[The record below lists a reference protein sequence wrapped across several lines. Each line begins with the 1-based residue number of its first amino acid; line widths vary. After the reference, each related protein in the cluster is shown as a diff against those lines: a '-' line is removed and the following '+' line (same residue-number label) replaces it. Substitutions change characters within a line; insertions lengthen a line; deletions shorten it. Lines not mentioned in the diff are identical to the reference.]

1 MLYRKWHTQQLNMQK
16 VNSLRQSLGISSLLA
31 KVLVSKGAPTREKAR
46 EMFFETAPLSD
57 PYLMKDMDKA
67 VNRILSA
74 VENGEKIVIYGDYD
88 VDGVCA
94 TATLFTCLENMGANV
109 FYKLP
114 NREKDGYGLNA
125 KILQK
130 LKDKDVDLVVTVD
143 NGIAAINEI
152 EFANSIGLDVIIT
165 DHHLPKG
172 EIPDALA
179 VVDPLRK
186 DDTSP
191 CKTLC
196 GAGVAFKLVCALE
209 GAPAEE
215 MLEFY
220 GDFVAVGTVADLM
233 LLEGE
238 NRTIVKAGLDILNNV
253 ELCRCGFAGLIKS
266 CGLYGKE
273 LTSESIAYIMAPRIN
288 AAGRM
293 ADPTVALELLLSED
307 EDTAMLLAQELESE
321 NQKRQDI
328 QNKMAEDITQE
339 ILANDT
345 FAKDRVIVVWGENY
359 HPGVVGIVASRL
371 LETYAKPA
379 IVLTRD
385 GESFKGSGRSVAS
398 FNLHAALEKTKEFL
412 IRYGGHELAAGLT
425 VEEENLEN
433 FRRAINQV
441 ANNVKQLAQTESLEV
456 DCNVDLSEIS
466 VDSVSQ
472 INYLAPFGNGNPNP
486 LFMISNVQIA
496 GIFPVSDGKHIRIKV
511 KSGQGFLQGVMFNV
525 SPKEFA
531 YNIGD
536 YIDLTA
542 NLSIYQS
549 DMGSMVSVKIKEVR
563 PAGMADDIIDS
574 YDLYKIYK
582 NNPNI
587 TKEEKNRLCPSRQD
601 VADIY
606 RYIGKGNVPCD
617 DIRPLFVRFENMESG
632 RIQVAIDVMQEL
644 GLIETGIS
652 GGRNCF
658 KHIKVTQKRD
668 LSSSVYIKDLQ
679 S

>member
-1 MLYRKWHTQQLNMQK
+1 MLYRKWHSEQLNMEQ
-16 VNSLRQSLGISSLLA
+16 VSGLQQSLGISSLLA
-31 KVLVSKGAPTREKAR
+31 KVLVSKGATSREKAR
-46 EMFFETAPLSD
+46 EMFFETLQLSD

-74 VENGEKIVIYGDYD
+74 VDNGEKIVIYGDYD

-125 KILQK
+125 AILQN
-130 LKDKDVDLVVTVD
+130 LKNKGVDLVVTVD
-143 NGIAAINEI
+143 NGIAAISEV
-152 EFANSIGLDVIIT
+152 EFANSIGLDIIIT

-172 EIPDALA
+172 EIPAALA
-179 VVDPLRK
+179 VVDPLQK
-186 DDTSP
+186 DDNSP

-196 GAGVAFKLVCALE
+196 GAGVAFKLACALE
-209 GAPAEE
+209 QADPME
-215 MLEFY
+215 MLDYY
-220 GDFVAVGTVADLM
+220 GDFVAVGTIADLM

-238 NRTIVKAGLDILNNV
+238 NRTIVKAGLAILN
-253 ELCRCGFAGLIKS
+253 EGTRQGFESLIEI
-266 CGLYGKE
+266 CGLSGKE
-273 LTSESIAYIMAPRIN
+273 ITSESVAYAIAPRIN

-307 EDTAMLLAQELESE
+307 EDDARMLAQQLETE

-339 ILANDT
+339 ILADDT
-345 FAKDRVIVVWGENY
+345 FTKDRVIVVWGQHY

-371 LETYAKPA
+371 VETYAKPA

-398 FNLHAALEKTKEFL
+398 FNLHRALEQTKEWL
-412 IRYGGHELAAGLT
+412 VRYGGHELAAGLT
-425 VEEENLEN
+425 IEEENLEN
-433 FRRAINQV
+433 FRRAINDV
-441 ANNVKQLAQTESLEV
+441 ANDVTALAKTESLYV
-456 DCNVDLSEIS
+456 DCCATAGEIS
-466 VDSVSQ
+466 VESVSQ
-472 INYLAPFGNGNPNP
+472 MSALAPFGNGNPNP
-486 LFMISNVQIA
+486 LFMVENVQIT
-496 GIFPVSDGKHIRIKV
+496 GIYPVSDGKHIRLKV
-511 KSGQGFLQGVMFNV
+511 KDGSNFLQGVMFNV

-542 NLSIYQS
+542 NLSIYES
-549 DMGSMVSVKIKEVR
+549 SMGSMVSVKIKEVR
-563 PAGMADDIIDS
+563 PANLADDIIDS
-574 YDLYKIYK
+574 YDLYKLYK
-582 NNPNI
+582 NNPDI
-587 TKEEKNRLCPSRQD
+587 AKEQKLRLCPTRQD

-606 RYIGKGNVPCD
+606 RYIGGGNIPSD
-617 DIRPLFVRFENMESG
+617 DIRPMFVHFKNIESG
-632 RIQVAIDVMQEL
+632 RIQIAIDVMQEL
-644 GLIETGIS
+644 GLIETVEENGK
-652 GGRNCF
+652 NCF

-679 S
+679 N

>member
-1 MLYRKWHTQQLNMQK
+1 MLYRKWQSEQLNTDAVEELK
-16 VNSLRQSLGISSLLA
+16 NSLGISSLLA
-31 KVLVSKGAPTREKAR
+31 KVLVNKGAVTKQQAK
-46 EMFFETAPLSD
+46 EMFFDETPLSD

-67 VNRILSA
+67 VERINQA

-114 NREKDGYGLNA
+114 NREKDGYGLNSDVLRSF
-125 KILQK
+125 KNK
-130 LKDKDVDLVVTVD
+130 GVDLVVTVD
-143 NGIAAINEI
+143 NGIAAINEV
-152 EFANSIGLDVIIT
+152 EFANSIGLDIIVT

-172 EIPDALA
+172 EIPKALA

-186 DDTSP
+186 DDRSP

-209 GAPAEE
+209 GADPME
-215 MLEFY
+215 MLDYY

-238 NRTIVKAGLDILNNV
+238 NRTIVKAGLALLNDGM
-253 ELCRCGFAGLIKS
+253 RQGFNSLIEV
-266 CGLYGKE
+266 CGLGGKE
-273 LTSESIAYIMAPRIN
+273 ITSESIAYAIAPRIN

-293 ADPTVALELLLSED
+293 ADPTVALELLLCED
-307 EDTAMLLAQELESE
+307 EDEGRLLAQELETD
-321 NQKRQDI
+321 NHKRQDI

-339 ILANDT
+339 ILADANLV
-345 FAKDRVIVVWGENY
+345 KDRVIVVWGDSY

-371 LETYAKPA
+371 VETYAKPA

-385 GESFKGSGRSVAS
+385 GDEYKGSGRSVAN
-398 FNLHAALEKTKEFL
+398 FNLHRALEETKHLLTRF
-412 IRYGGHELAAGLT
+412 GGHELAAGLT
-425 VEEENLEN
+425 LEEENLEE
-433 FRRAINQV
+433 FRKAINDV
-441 ANNVKQLAQTESLEV
+441 ANSIAGLEKTESLKV
-456 DCNVDLSEIS
+456 DCHADTSEIS

-472 INYLAPFGNGNPNP
+472 INMLAPFGNGNPNP
-486 LFMISNVQIA
+486 LFMISGVQVA
-496 GIFPVSDGKHIRIKV
+496 GVYPVSDGKHLRLKV
-511 KSGQGFLQGVMFNV
+511 KNGSGYLQGVMFNV

-542 NLSIYQS
+542 NLSIYQG
-549 DMGSMVSVKIKEVR
+549 DMGSMVSVKIKEIR
-563 PAGMADDIIDS
+563 PAGFADSFIDS
-574 YDLYKIYK
+574 YDVYKLYK
-582 NNPNI
+582 NNPDI
-587 TKEEKNRLCPSRQD
+587 PTEYKQRLCPTRQD

-606 RYIGKGNVPCD
+606 RHIASGNVPSD
-617 DIRPLFVRFENMESG
+617 DIRPLFVQFSDMDSG
-632 RIQVAIDVMQEL
+632 KIQIIIDVLLEL
-644 GLIETGIS
+644 GLVETALTS
-652 GGRNCF
+652 GKNCF
-658 KHIKVTQKRD
+658 RPVKVSEKRD
-668 LSSSVYIKDLQ
+668 LFSSSYIKDLQ

>member
-1 MLYRKWHTQQLNMQK
+1 MLYRKWHSEQLNMEQ
-16 VNSLRQSLGISSLLA
+16 VSGLQQSLGISSLLA
-31 KVLVSKGAPTREKAR
+31 KVLVSKGATSREKAR
-46 EMFFETAPLSD
+46 EMFFETLQLSD

-74 VENGEKIVIYGDYD
+74 VDNGEKIVIYGDYD

-125 KILQK
+125 AILQN
-130 LKDKDVDLVVTVD
+130 LKNKGVDLVVTVD
-143 NGIAAINEI
+143 NGIAAISEV
-152 EFANSIGLDVIIT
+152 EFANSIGLDIIIT

-172 EIPDALA
+172 EIPAALA
-179 VVDPLRK
+179 VVDPLQK
-186 DDTSP
+186 DDNSP

-196 GAGVAFKLVCALE
+196 GAGVAFKLACALE
-209 GAPAEE
+209 QADPME
-215 MLEFY
+215 MLDYY
-220 GDFVAVGTVADLM
+220 GDFVAVGTIADLM

-238 NRTIVKAGLDILNNV
+238 NRTIVKAGLAILN
-253 ELCRCGFAGLIKS
+253 EGTRQGFESLIEI
-266 CGLYGKE
+266 CGLSGKE
-273 LTSESIAYIMAPRIN
+273 ITSESVAYAIAPRIN

-307 EDTAMLLAQELESE
+307 EDDARMLAQQLETE

-339 ILANDT
+339 ILADDT
-345 FAKDRVIVVWGENY
+345 FTKDRVIVVWGQHY

-371 LETYAKPA
+371 VETYAKPA

-398 FNLHAALEKTKEFL
+398 FNLHRALEQTKEWL
-412 IRYGGHELAAGLT
+412 VRYGGHELAAGLT
-425 VEEENLEN
+425 IEEENLEN
-433 FRRAINQV
+433 FRRAINEV
-441 ANNVKQLAQTESLEV
+441 ANDVTALAKTESLYV
-456 DCNVDLSEIS
+456 DCCATAGEIS
-466 VDSVSQ
+466 VESVSQ
-472 INYLAPFGNGNPNP
+472 MSVLAPFGNGNPNP
-486 LFMISNVQIA
+486 LFMVENVQIT
-496 GIFPVSDGKHIRIKV
+496 GIYPVSDGKHIRLKV
-511 KSGQGFLQGVMFNV
+511 KDGSNFLQGVMFNV

-542 NLSIYQS
+542 NLSIYES
-549 DMGSMVSVKIKEVR
+549 SMGSMVSVKIKEVR
-563 PAGMADDIIDS
+563 PANLADDIIDS
-574 YDLYKIYK
+574 YDLYKLYK
-582 NNPNI
+582 NNPDI
-587 TKEEKNRLCPSRQD
+587 AKEQKLRLCPTRQD

-606 RYIGKGNVPCD
+606 RYIGGGNIPSD
-617 DIRPLFVRFENMESG
+617 DIRPMFVHFKNIESG
-632 RIQVAIDVMQEL
+632 RIQIAIDVMQEL
-644 GLIETGIS
+644 GLIETAEENGK
-652 GGRNCF
+652 NCF
-658 KHIKVTQKRD
+658 KYIKVTQKRD

-679 S
+679 N

>member
-1 MLYRKWHTQQLNMQK
+1 MLYRKWHSEQLN
-16 VNSLRQSLGISSLLA
+16 NSEVENLRKELGISSLFA
-31 KVLVSKGAPTREKAR
+31 KVLASKGAVTREKA
-46 EMFFETAPLSD
+46 EKMFLGSTPLSD

-67 VNRILSA
+67 VERILAA
-74 VENGEKIVIYGDYD
+74 VGNGEKIVIYGDYD

-125 KILQK
+125 NILQS
-130 LKDKDVDLVVTVD
+130 LKNKGVDLVVTVD
-143 NGIAAINEI
+143 NGIAAISEV
-152 EFANSIGLDVIIT
+152 EFANSIGLDIIVT

-172 EIPDALA
+172 EIPPALA
-179 VVDPLRK
+179 VVDPLRA

-209 GAPAEE
+209 DADPME
-215 MLEFY
+215 MLDYY

-238 NRTIVKAGLDILNNV
+238 NRTIVKAGLALIN
-253 ELCRCGFAGLIKS
+253 EGMRQGFNSLIEISGL
-266 CGLYGKE
+266 GGKE
-273 LTSESIAYIMAPRIN
+273 ITSENIAYAIGPRIN

-293 ADPTVALELLLSED
+293 ADPTIALELLLSED
-307 EDTAMLLAQELESE
+307 EAEAMILAQQLENE
-321 NQKRQDI
+321 NHKRQDI

-339 ILANDT
+339 LSANPE
-345 FAKDRVIVVWGENY
+345 FVKDRVIVVWGENY

-371 LETYAKPA
+371 VENYAKPA

-385 GESFKGSGRSVAS
+385 GESFKGSGRSVSS
-398 FNLHAALEKTKEFL
+398 FNLHRALEQTKHL
-412 IRYGGHELAAGLT
+412 LVRYGGHELAAGLT
-425 VEEENLEN
+425 IEEENLEQ
-433 FRRAINQV
+433 FRREINSV
-441 ANNVKQLAQTESLEV
+441 AGSVSGMEKTESLKV
-456 DCNVDLSEIS
+456 DCVVDIDEIS
-466 VDSVSQ
+466 VDSVMQ
-472 INYLAPFGNGNPNP
+472 LGYLAPFGNGNPTP
-486 LFMISNVQIA
+486 LFMIENAQVA
-496 GIFPVSDGKHIRIKV
+496 GVYPVSDGKHLRIKV
-511 KSGQGFLQGVMFNV
+511 KKGAAYLQGVMFNV
-525 SPKEFA
+525 SPSEFA

-563 PAGMADDIIDS
+563 PAGLDDSVIDS
-574 YDLYKIYK
+574 YDVYRLYR
-582 NNPNI
+582 NNPDI
-587 TKEEKNRLCPSRQD
+587 SREQKDFLCPTRQEIAE
-601 VADIY
+601 VY
-606 RYIGKGNVPCD
+606 RYMAQGDIPCD
-617 DIRPLFVRFENMESG
+617 DIRPLFVRFANLNSG
-632 RIQVAIDVMQEL
+632 KIQIIVDVLLEL
-644 GLIETGIS
+644 GLVETSGT

-658 KHIKVTQKRD
+658 KLIKVSEKRD
-668 LSSSVYIKDLQ
+668 LSTSRYLIDLQ

>member
-1 MLYRKWHTQQLNMQK
+1 MLYRKWHSEQLNMEQ
-16 VNSLRQSLGISSLLA
+16 VSSLQQSLGISSLLA
-31 KVLVSKGAPTREKAR
+31 KVLVSKGATSRQKAR
-46 EMFFETAPLSD
+46 EMFFDAVQLSD

-67 VNRILSA
+67 VKRILKA
-74 VENGEKIVIYGDYD
+74 VDSGEKIVIYGDYD

-125 KILQK
+125 AILQS
-130 LKDKDVDLVVTVD
+130 LKNKGVDLVVTVD
-143 NGIAAINEI
+143 NGIAAIPEI

-209 GAPAEE
+209 AADPME
-215 MLEFY
+215 MLDFY

-238 NRTIVKAGLDILNNV
+238 NRTIVKAGLQILN
-253 ELCRCGFAGLIKS
+253 EGTRQGFNSLIEI
-266 CGLYGKE
+266 CGLSGKE
-273 LTSESIAYIMAPRIN
+273 ITSESIAYAIAPRIN

-307 EDTAMLLAQELESE
+307 EDDARMLAQQLETE

-339 ILANDT
+339 ILADGS
-345 FAKDRVIVVWGENY
+345 FAKDRVIVVWGQNY

-371 LETYAKPA
+371 VETYAKPA

-385 GESFKGSGRSVAS
+385 GENYKGSGRSVAS
-398 FNLHAALEKTKEFL
+398 FNLHRALEQTKSWL
-412 IRYGGHELAAGLT
+412 VRYGGHELAAGLT
-425 VEEENLEN
+425 IEEENLEN
-433 FRRAINQV
+433 FRRAINDI
-441 ANNVKQLAQTESLEV
+441 ANDVTALAKTESLYV
-456 DCNVDLSEIS
+456 DCQAAAGEIS
-466 VDSVSQ
+466 VESVSQ
-472 INYLAPFGNGNPNP
+472 ISALAPFGNGNPNP
-486 LFMISNVQIA
+486 LFMICNVQIT
-496 GIFPVSDGKHIRIKV
+496 GIYPVSDGKHLRIKV
-511 KSGQGFLQGVMFNV
+511 KDGSSYLQGVMFNV

-542 NLSIYQS
+542 NLSIYES
-549 DMGSMVSVKIKEVR
+549 SMGSMVSVKIKEVR
-563 PAGMADDIIDS
+563 PANLSDDIIDS
-574 YDLYKIYK
+574 YDLYKLYK
-582 NNPNI
+582 NNPDI
-587 TKEEKNRLCPSRQD
+587 SKEQKQRLCPTRQD

-606 RYIGKGNVPCD
+606 RYLGHGNIPSD
-617 DIRPLFVRFENMESG
+617 DIRPLFVHFSSMESG
-632 RIQVAIDVMQEL
+632 RIQIAIDVMQEL
-644 GLIETGIS
+644 GLIETAEES
-652 GGRNCF
+652 GKNCF
-658 KHIKVTQKRD
+658 KLVKVTQKRD
-668 LSSSVYIKDLQ
+668 LFSSVYIKDLLN
-679 S
+679 